1 MTIAGAYVSLD
12 QLLALSGPLKGSRRQ
27 KRGLSRQSGEFLART
42 RGQGIDLD
50 EIRLYQAGDD
60 VRSIDWKVTARKQK
74 PHTKIFREER
84 ERPTLVV
91 LDQTSTMFFGSK
103 VRLKSVAAT
112 EIAARVAWQTL
123 ALRDR
128 VGGIVLRDNRIDVV
142 KPYRSGRNVA
152 KFLRYATDAN
162 NSLSISRIHPE
173 EAAQETWDLLP
184 LQLKRIARVNHR
196 IFLISDFCTPT
207 LKIIQQIFA
216 LQRHNQMEVTLVFD
230 ELERT
235 LPPAN
240 TYNVTDGRT
249 RISFDSFNLRNR
261 DQYRHRFDNR
271 VEEIR
276 TECRKM
282 GIPFHLLNTQESVAG
297 VGFSG

>member
-128 VGGIVLRDNRIDVV
+128 VGGLVVRDDRIDVV

-152 KFLRYATDAN
+152 KFLQHVTDAN
-162 NSLSISRIHPE
+162 NALSISRLHPE

-196 IFLISDFCTPT
+196 IFLISDFCTPSFE
-207 LKIIQQIFA
+207 IIQQILA
-216 LQRHNQMEVTLVFD
+216 LQRHNQMEVALVYD

-240 TYNVTDGRT
+240 TYNVTDGRA
-249 RISFDSFNLRNR
+249 RISFDSFSLKNR
-261 DQYRHRFDNR
+261 DLYRHRFDER
-271 VEEIR
+271 VEEVR
-276 TECRKM
+276 TECRTM
-282 GIPFHLLNTQESVAG
+282 GIPFHLINTQESVAG